1 MSSKEGTWSDMRPRG
16 YPARVDG
23 SYKAAC
29 KSQSRGRKSQLNI
42 RTQEGLCTNALV
54 SLHPCMYLSLDML
67 ACSATFTPEIRI

>member
-1 MSSKEGTWSDMRPRG
+1 MPSVERTWSDMHSRG

-29 KSQSRGRKSQLNI
+29 KSRSRGRKSRLNI
-42 RTQEGLCTNALV
+42 DPGRTMYERLV

-67 ACSATFTPEIRI
+67 TCSATFTPEIRI